1 MFGKDK
7 RLEQIAARLD
17 QIERAI
23 DIGPI
28 PKGPPVRG
36 TDMLERIASE
46 RNPEFSVHR
55 IDNGYLAVTNNA
67 QAMRVSMTYCADAKA
82 LADFIIASSARKK
95 LNVPEQMDL
104 FGTAKA
110 DNKITLN
117 KTTTPNPF

>member
-17 QIERAI
+17 QIESAI
-23 DIGPI
+23 GTGPI
-28 PKGPPVRG
+28 PKSSHVRG
-36 TDMLERIASE
+36 TDMLERIAVE
-46 RNPEFSVHR
+46 RNPEFSVHK
-55 IDNGYLAVTNNA
+55 IENGYLAVTNNA

-104 FGTAKA
+104 FDNAKKA
-110 DNKITLN
+110 PEPMANN
-117 KTTTPNPF
+117 NPF